1 MPKTLYSLILTTM
14 VVLLSCHPVEDFTPS
29 KANVP
34 FTWDNA
40 TIYFLMTDRF
50 YNADL
55 SNDYQHNPDNPPA
68 PLRGFMGGDIKGVTA
83 KIKEGYFNKLGV
95 NAIWLTPL
103 VENIQG
109 SVNEGT
115 GNSFGFHGYWTRDW
129 TAIDPRIGTE
139 EDLEE
144 LVTIAHKNGI
154 RILMD
159 IVANHTGPVT
169 AIDTKWP
176 DSWVKTGPRCVYQDA
191 KSTIDCTLVD
201 NLPDVRT
208 ESDQEVDLPDFLIEK
223 WKKEGRYE
231 REIAELDDWFKV
243 TGYPRTP
250 VNYIIKWIV
259 DLIKKYGVDG
269 FRVDTVK
276 HTEQYVWRNLWNA
289 ANTAWEDYK
298 SKNPNKIIDDQP
310 FYMVGEVYG
319 YYISAGRYYDYGDR
333 KVDFFSDGFH
343 ALINFDFKGDA
354 NNDFET
360 IFSKYDRLLHGP
372 LTGKSV
378 VNYISSHDD
387 GGPFDLNRSRG
398 KESATKLLL
407 CQGGAQIYYG
417 DEIARTLTATA
428 DGDATLRSFMPWEQ
442 VSTNQGLLLH
452 WQKLGK
458 FRRDN
463 PSVGAGRHKLV
474 SSSPYIF
481 ERSYRKDDYENKVL
495 VGMGKSIGTS
505 SLNVLS
511 TFAEGTVLRDAYS
524 GKTAIVKKGLV
535 SFDVEE
541 DILLIEIY

>member
-1 MPKTLYSLILTTM
+1 MILTTM